1 MSLSVG
7 NKLEVLKEDVAEKAN
22 LPKHALDVR
31 FLFTVIHPIPPFTPR
46 LHFPVSFASRYGHV
60 TTGDHW

>member
-1 MSLSVG
+1 MG

-22 LPKHALDVR
+22 LPKHALPQEGVVAVKP
-31 FLFTVIHPIPPFTPR
+31 LPEQR